1 MTTTDGWAECE
12 SCNELFSLTD
22 ESGTINHMSKRRV
35 VVTGVGALASPG
47 IGIDD
52 LWKALPEAPG
62 PAPRLIV
69 DWDPEPW
76 IPKREHRRLDKFTQ
90 FALVAADEAFGQSGE
105 LDVDPNRVTV
115 SMATG
120 IGGLE
125 SLETLVHESDSDTPR
140 VSPFQV
146 PMMMANAAA
155 AAISIKYG
163 FGGQVA
169 TPVVACAAG
178 SQSIVDGLRQI
189 QWGYADVAVVGGT
202 EAAAR
207 NSARAG
213 FLAARALST
222 TGYARP
228 FDVDRDGFVMGEGAA
243 VLVLEAEEIAA
254 ARGATPIATILGGA
268 STADAH
274 HVTAPHPTGDGAE
287 RAMRL
292 ALEDAGLEPS
302 DIVYINAHGTGTD
315 LNDKTEGAVI
325 ERIFGND
332 QPAVSSIK
340 GSTGHGLGASGSI
353 EAAVVVEAIRRQELP
368 MNTGLTNQDPEIPLN
383 NIVREIRAWEP
394 GPVLSNSF
402 GFGGHNTVVAIGPV

>member
-1 MTTTDGWAECE
+1 
-12 SCNELFSLTD
+12 
-22 ESGTINHMSKRRV
+22 MSKRRV
-35 VVTGVGALASPG
+35 VITGIGALGAPG

-52 LWKALPEAPG
+52 LWKNLPEAPG
-62 PAPRLIV
+62 PAPRVIA

-90 FALVAADEAFGQSGE
+90 FALVAADEAFAQAGE

-115 SMATG
+115 SIATG

-125 SLETLVHESDSDTPR
+125 SLETLVHESEAENPR

-207 NSARAG
+207 ESARAG

-222 TGYARP
+222 SGYARP
-228 FDVDRDGFVMGEGAA
+228 FDIDRDGFVMGEGAG
-243 VLVLEAEEIAA
+243 VLILEAEEVAE

-274 HVTAPHPTGDGAE
+274 HVTAPHPEGDGAE

-292 ALEDAGLEPS
+292 AMEDAGLQTS
-302 DIVYINAHGTGTD
+302 DVAYINAHGTGTD

-325 ERIFGND
+325 QRIFGDD

-353 EAAVVVEAIRRQELP
+353 EAAIVVEAIRRQELP
-368 MNTGLTNQDPEIPLN
+368 MNTGLTTQDPEIALN
-383 NIVREIRAWEP
+383 DIVREVRSWQP
-394 GPVLSNSF
+394 GPTLSNSF
-402 GFGGHNTVVAIGPV
+402 GFGGHNTVVAIGPA

>member
-1 MTTTDGWAECE
+1 M
-12 SCNELFSLTD
+12 
-22 ESGTINHMSKRRV
+22 
-35 VVTGVGALASPG
+35 
-47 IGIDD
+47 DD
-52 LWKALPEAPG
+52 LWKGLQEQPG
-62 PAPRLIV
+62 PGTRVIA

-76 IPKREHRRLDKFTQ
+76 LPKREHRRLDRFTQ
-90 FALVAADEAFGQSGE
+90 FALVAVDEAFRQSGE

-115 SMATG
+115 SIATG

-125 SLETLVHESDSDTPR
+125 SLETLVHEADSDEPR
-140 VSPFQV
+140 VSPFQI

-163 FGGQVA
+163 FGGQVS

-178 SQSIVDGLRQI
+178 TQSILDGLRLI
-189 QWGYADVAVVGGT
+189 EWGYADIAVVGGT

-207 NSARAG
+207 KSAREG
-213 FLAARALST
+213 FKAARALSP

-228 FDVDRDGFVMGEGAA
+228 FDIDRDGFVMGEGAA
-243 VLVLEAEEIAA
+243 VLILEAEETAK

-274 HVTAPHPTGDGAE
+274 HVTAPHPEGDGAE

-292 ALEDAGLEPS
+292 AMDDSGLTPD
-302 DIVYINAHGTGTD
+302 DIVYINAHGTGTE

-325 ERIFGND
+325 HRIFGDD

-340 GSTGHGLGASGSI
+340 GATGHGLGASGSI
-353 EAAVVVEAIRRQELP
+353 EGAVVVEAIRRGELP
-368 MNTGLTNQDPEIPLN
+368 ANIGLTTQDPEIPLN
-383 NIVREIRAWEP
+383 DIVREVRAWEP
-394 GPVLSNSF
+394 GPALSNSF
-402 GFGGHNTVVAIGPV
+402 GFGGHNTVIAIGPP